1 MERLLW
7 VVGLVVFWALAL
19 FLMYVGWRGRARRQN
34 DRIGQL
40 PAVPAQLGQQTISPS
55 TGLYV
60 GSTLAPSWQDRIA
73 VGDLG
78 FRAAGELSRY
88 ETGILL
94 ERDGAS
100 AIWIPQDSIR
110 AIRTERGLAGKV
122 MSKDGVLVI
131 RWELPTGTEIDTGFR
146 GDDKSVYPD
155 WVSGVK
161 SVAGTDVA
169 ETDNEDSANAASSG
183 ETLQNGENA

>member
-1 MERLLW
+1 M
-7 VVGLVVFWALAL
+7 VGLAAFWALMI

-34 DRIGQL
+34 DRVGEL
-40 PAVPAQLGQQTISPS
+40 PSVPANVGTQLIAPG

-60 GSTLAPSWQDRIA
+60 GSTIAPSWQDRIA

-78 FRAAGELSRY
+78 FRASSELSRY
-88 ETGILL
+88 AAGILL

-100 AIWIPQDSIR
+100 TIWIPQDAIR

-131 RWELPTGTEIDTGFR
+131 RWELPSGTEIDTGFR
-146 GDDKSVYPD
+146 ADDKSIYPV
-155 WVSGVK
+155 WTLETMTTSTAQTI
-161 SVAGTDVA
+161 STDS
-169 ETDNEDSANAASSG
+169 DDSANAAGSG
-183 ETLQNGENA
+183 EVEQNGENA

>member
-1 MERLLW
+1 MSDRVLLTVGFAVFW
-7 VVGLVVFWALAL
+7 VVMVA
-19 FLMYVGWRGRARRQN
+19 LMYWGWKGRAKRQQ
-34 DRIGQL
+34 DRVGQL
-40 PAVPAQLGQQTISPS
+40 PEVPADLGAEVIAPS
-55 TGLYV
+55 SGLYV

-78 FRAAGELSRY
+78 YRATCDLSRH
-88 ETGILL
+88 EKGILL

-100 AIWIPQDSIR
+100 AIWIPNESIR

-146 GDDKSVYPD
+146 GDDKSVYPV
-155 WVSGVK
+155 WVNGV
-161 SVAGTDVA
+161 T
-169 ETDNEDSANAASSG
+169 E
-183 ETLQNGENA
+183 